1 MTQIKN
7 SSYLYLKFPD
17 LVLEKDQTLK
27 DVLSKDLTNAGSV
40 VGIPANR
47 GEGEPDITA
56 EDSLIFR
63 LTSRDLEGWKFC
75 QKADGDVY
83 DSTEYK
89 AANYKWI
96 IAFDNKLPSPQ
107 KNFVFY
113 DETVDLSVKIH
124 QD

>member
-1 MTQIKN
+1 MLPLLEI
-7 SSYLYLKFPD
+7 LD

-27 DVLSKDLTNAGSV
+27 DVLSKDLTNTGSV

-47 GEGEPDITA
+47 GEGELDITA

-63 LTSRDLEGWKFC
+63 LTSRDLEGAGKFC

-96 IAFDNKLPSPQ
+96 IALIIKTPSTQ

-113 DETVDLSVKIH
+113 DETVDSVKIH